1 MRAIALSYLCG
12 VINFVSNMFVFL
24 AAQTATANNQNTGI
38 VAALSNGGILFG
50 LFGSYF
56 VYKENITR
64 LQIMGSIACLIGLA
78 MLSLSMQSKEDSV
91 SQGSKEVTA
100 SNGGGL

>member
-1 MRAIALSYLCG
+1 MKAIALSYLCG

-50 LFGSYF
+50 LFGSFF

-64 LQIMGSIACLIGLA
+64 LQIMGTIGCLVGLL
-78 MLSLSMQSKEDSV
+78 MLSLSMKGNEH
-91 SQGSKEVTA
+91 SQTSTEVTV
-100 SNGGGL
+100 SKNGSL